1 MAILMEDLLVLPLL
15 LALGHR
21 ATALAPLALA
31 ALAAALR
38 KGRKAERGG
47 GDAWR

>member
-21 ATALAPLALA
+21 AAALAPLA

>member
-31 ALAAALR
+31 AALR